1 MSAPDARSA
10 ATTVREWMRTDEAHR
25 FNVVR
30 GALLRC
36 NLALGDDFKEASD
49 ALASLEVEMKELLDR
64 G

>member
-1 MSAPDARSA
+1 MSSA
-10 ATTVREWMRTDEAHR
+10 ASPSSVREWMQTDQARR

-36 NLALGDDFKEASD
+36 NLALGDDFKEAAD
-49 ALASLEVEMKELLDR
+49 ALASLEGEMKELIDR